1 MHRARA
7 VHRVHRASGT
17 RRVGNGCSGLCRPA
31 TAGTLPLLYTLSV
44 TLVRHTWPLPP
55 GRYHLSC
62 DGRHAGGLGGSRG
75 IFLWGWSDQRT
86 GSTARSPDGCAIC
99 QVRRV
104 TSSRQRVPPRT
115 LLVTHAWAHA
125 WDARLLCNTGAERT
139 PAHASPSRV
148 RSRRPRVAHSLDGR
162 LGRQK
167 VGIARRRFAAGGA
180 RQQ

>member
-1 MHRARA
+1 MLWPLPSCDGRHVTSPVHFVRHTCPSHLA
-7 VHRVHRASGT
+7 VTTWPSHLA
-17 RRVGNGCSGLCRPA
+17 
-31 TAGTLPLLYTLSV
+31 V
-44 TLVRHTWPLPP
+44 TPGRHTWPLPP